1 MFNSATFKGTQ
12 TVQQTCS
19 SVAVMQGVLQTA
31 QHILPAV
38 GIGFLLWGHVQLAK
52 IILRCR
58 VGQGLEAEK
67 EVARLAQLALKSVS
81 DATAVCGADVH
92 GNVTQCEA
100 IRMWANTT
108 VQLCTNKR
116 SEDLLSLDPAFFSDT
131 VDGFLRDVVDL
142 CSRSGGIKFQYNSI
156 DMQVPS
162 PYGVSNCQQ

>member
-12 TVQQTCS
+12 IVQQACS
-19 SVAVMQGVLQTA
+19 GVAAMQGALQVVP
-31 QHILPAV
+31 QILPAV

-67 EVARLAQLALKSVS
+67 EVARLAQLALESVS

-116 SEDLLSLDPAFFSDT
+116 SEVPLSLDPAFFSDT

-142 CSRSGGIKFQYNSI
+142 CSRSENIKFQHNSI
-156 DMQVPS
+156 DLKAMS